1 VDRGIS
7 EVSKVRVRG
16 PLAQFAPLVAEEAR
30 QIGYTPLTT
39 AGVLRLTASLSRWM
53 EARGLGAEDLSAELA
68 REFTAARRSEGRRS
82 GRSLRSLA
90 PVLAALAGAG
100 VLAADPPAGSGSER
114 ERLLAAFGQYLRG
127 ERALAA
133 GTAAAYTARAGRFL
147 DGRVGCLDGRGGCL
161 DGLGAGDVTAA
172 VLAEAETVS
181 AGSAQYFVAAL
192 RAFLRFC
199 YLEGHTPVDLAWAAQ
214 AVTGRRRSGLP
225 KGISAADARALLA
238 SCDRGQ
244 AQGRRDYAVLVTLLR
259 LGLRAS
265 EAAAL
270 TLDGIDWRAAE
281 LTVHG
286 KGSRDERLP
295 LPADVGEAIAAYL
308 LRGRPAS
315 GHRQVFLRATP
326 PPAPL
331 SRSGISDIVRRACT
345 RAGLPRVGAHR
356 MRHTAA
362 CQMAEAGVPLAEV
375 GQVLR
380 HRSLETTANYA
391 RVSVAVLR
399 DLALPW
405 PAAGER
411 Q

>member
-1 VDRGIS
+1 MDRGIS

-199 YLEGHTPVDLAWAAQ
+199 YLEGHTAVDLAWAAQ
-214 AVTGRRRSGLP
+214 AVTGRRRS
-225 KGISAADARALLA
+225 GISAADARALLA

-244 AQGRRDYAVLVTLLR
+244 AQGRRDYAVLVT
-259 LGLRAS
+259 
-265 EAAAL
+265 AAAA
-270 TLDGIDWRAAE
+270 G
-281 LTVHG
+281 
-286 KGSRDERLP
+286 
-295 LPADVGEAIAAYL
+295 PARQ
-308 LRGRPAS
+308 RGR
-315 GHRQVFLRATP
+315 
-326 PPAPL
+326 
-331 SRSGISDIVRRACT
+331 
-345 RAGLPRVGAHR
+345 GADAR
-356 MRHTAA
+356 
-362 CQMAEAGVPLAEV
+362 
-375 GQVLR
+375 R
-380 HRSLETTANYA
+380 HRLAGGRADGA
-391 RVSVAVLR
+391 RQGQ
-399 DLALPW
+399 P
-405 PAAGER
+405 
-411 Q
+411 